1 MPQDETEYGEFI
13 YQYFAVPE
21 ETRLR
26 LEAEG
31 LAYNLGKQYTIL
43 CLPIPRSRPLRLV
56 EEFGYF
62 VVPKV
67 YGLLDAGSM
76 EASGITAVQ
85 NQPVLQ
91 QRGAGVLIG
100 ILDTGIDYTLDIFRN
115 ADGTTRITSIWDQ
128 TLENGREKKRRGR
141 VFDREDINRALQ
153 SENPLEIVPTTD
165 DNGHGT
171 FLASIAAGYRQD
183 GTYTGAAL
191 DAQLAVVKLRQAPA
205 HLREY
210 FFIPQ
215 DVWAAS
221 EADLLM
227 AVEYLL
233 QEAARLSM
241 PLVLLVAVGTSQG
254 NHRGSDP
261 LSAYLQWNAF
271 QRGVAIVTSAGNES
285 GRGHHF
291 LGNIAGGQPYEEVE
305 IQVTEGEPGFS
316 LELWARAPET
326 FFVNILSPIYGEASS
341 IQVTGTGST
350 VRRFVLDGTTV
361 FVDYHLV
368 ESVAGGQLILM
379 RFETPSAGV
388 WRIRVTN
395 DLYIG
400 GQYQLWL
407 PITGFIGPET
417 RFLRPNP
424 DMTIVAPGNGQ
435 QVMTIGAYQYQT
447 GAIWN
452 YSSRGF
458 SGNGAVKPDMVA
470 PGADVGGIGPGG
482 RPEVRSGTSV
492 AAAHVAGASA
502 LLLSWGLIEGNQDW
516 MNTTTVATYLIRG
529 ANRKSTLQYPNPEWG
544 YGSLNLYQTFLN
556 L

>member
-183 GTYTGAAL
+183 GTYTGAAP

-326 FFVNILSPIYGEASS
+326 FFC
-341 IQVTGTGST
+341 
-350 VRRFVLDGTTV
+350 
-361 FVDYHLV
+361 
-368 ESVAGGQLILM
+368 
-379 RFETPSAGV
+379 
-388 WRIRVTN
+388 
-395 DLYIG
+395 
-400 GQYQLWL
+400 
-407 PITGFIGPET
+407 
-417 RFLRPNP
+417 
-424 DMTIVAPGNGQ
+424 
-435 QVMTIGAYQYQT
+435 
-447 GAIWN
+447 
-452 YSSRGF
+452 
-458 SGNGAVKPDMVA
+458 
-470 PGADVGGIGPGG
+470 
-482 RPEVRSGTSV
+482 
-492 AAAHVAGASA
+492 
-502 LLLSWGLIEGNQDW
+502 
-516 MNTTTVATYLIRG
+516 
-529 ANRKSTLQYPNPEWG
+529 QYPVP
-544 YGSLNLYQTFLN
+544 NLR
-556 L
+556 